1 MPQYYMLQLRKYF
14 QNKFFIAFKKTYMR
28 DAHRITCPQI
38 HLGPRTKG
46 TRIVETRASPLVLM
60 LGPQK
65 WPQICTG
72 SS

>member
-1 MPQYYMLQLRKYF
+1 MPQYYMLQ
-14 QNKFFIAFKKTYMR
+14 FKKIFSKEVLFYSLKTYMH